1 MADPEANRSSQSP
14 AETHSLP
21 SLWEQKPW
29 WCQPWSILGT
39 GITVVAL
46 SWLALQIWWLT
57 TITALAV
64 AAWWWLFLLA
74 VPRAYLQQHQAALRA
89 GNEIPPERKG

>member
-1 MADPEANRSSQSP
+1 MAGPEESRSPQPP
-14 AETHSLP
+14 AEALRPP
-21 SLWEQKPW
+21 SLWQQKPW

-57 TITALAV
+57 AATALAV

-74 VPRAYLQQHQAALRA
+74 VPAAYRQQFQAALQA
-89 GNEIPPERKG
+89 GSEIPPENKG

>member
-1 MADPEANRSSQSP
+1 MADLEANGSPQSP
-14 AETHSLP
+14 AADHRSP
-21 SLWEQKPW
+21 SIWEQKPW

-46 SWLALQIWWLT
+46 SWLALQIWWLSAA
-57 TITALAV
+57 TALAV

-74 VPRAYLQQHQAALRA
+74 VPAAYRQQFKTALQA
-89 GNEIPPERKG
+89 GSEIPPENKG